1 MSDDLQTAAEIV
13 RDLFD
18 EYKGPVT
25 RELCAR
31 DVEQWDSLMTVQLA
45 VLFEP
50 LLRHDTAAGTD
61 QQRNRKIIALDG
73 LDGALGQQR
82 QLHGCR

>member
-1 MSDDLQTAAEIV
+1 VSGDLQTAAEIV

-31 DVEQWDSLMTVQLA
+31 DVEQWDSLMNVQLIVLVEQAFGVQFSSREVGQFQNLGELLDA
-45 VLFEP
+45 VQIK
-50 LLRHDTAAGTD
+50 R
-61 QQRNRKIIALDG
+61 RDG
-73 LDGALGQQR
+73 I
-82 QLHGCR
+82 

>member
-1 MSDDLQTAAEIV
+1 MSGDLQTAAEIV

-31 DVEQWDSLMTVQLA
+31 DVEQWDSLMNVQLIVLVEQAFGVQFSSREVGQFQNLGELLDA
-45 VLFEP
+45 VQIK
-50 LLRHDTAAGTD
+50 R
-61 QQRNRKIIALDG
+61 RDG
-73 LDGALGQQR
+73 V
-82 QLHGCR
+82 